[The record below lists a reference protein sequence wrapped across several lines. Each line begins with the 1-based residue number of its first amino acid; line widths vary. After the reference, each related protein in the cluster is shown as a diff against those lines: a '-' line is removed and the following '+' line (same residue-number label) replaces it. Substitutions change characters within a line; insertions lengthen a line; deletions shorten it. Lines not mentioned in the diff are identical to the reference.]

1 MIQMDVA
8 ADAFKS
14 LAMTGNA
21 VLAIAVSSEA
31 RDAPRRMPMSA
42 RTWLALR
49 TCSEEEMAIRSRL
62 D

>member
-1 MIQMDVA
+1 MIQIEVA

-31 RDAPRRMPMSA
+31 KDAPRRMPMSA
-42 RTWLALR
+42 RSWLALKAW
-49 TCSEEEMAIRSRL
+49 SEEEMAIRSRL